1 MESLVLNTG
10 SVPISIVPYRRALT
24 LVMAQK
30 AIVLETYPGTQIRSA
45 FLNMQIPSVI
55 QCTQS
60 NYFPKEYVSVL
71 PFTRQNVY
79 TRDQG
84 RCQYC
89 GKKVS
94 LNLFSFDHVVPRCQ
108 GGKSSWTNVVIC
120 CLRCNSEK
128 GGQSLSK
135 YKRKLIRQPYAPRLT
150 KAAPAHL
157 VNRIALDIP
166 HITWRDY
173 IYWGAILLP

>member
-1 MESLVLNTG
+1 
-10 SVPISIVPYRRALT
+10 
-24 LVMAQK
+24 
-30 AIVLETYPGTQIRSA
+30 
-45 FLNMQIPSVI
+45 
-55 QCTQS
+55 
-60 NYFPKEYVSVL
+60 
-71 PFTRQNVY
+71 
-79 TRDQG
+79 
-84 RCQYC
+84 
-89 GKKVS
+89 
-94 LNLFSFDHVVPRCQ
+94 
-108 GGKSSWTNVVIC
+108 VVIC